1 MDKAIIRITAKDI
14 SENIPKF
21 ETHRDYIEY
30 RFAKQYGI
38 VVHDHDQIIKMR
50 GDSDT
55 VLVYELVATLG
66 KGCAHRPD
74 EARKIVERYDGTAKR
89 NAIQY

>member
-1 MDKAIIRITAKDI
+1 MDQVKIRITAKDI

-21 ETHRDYIEY
+21 ESHRDYIEY
-30 RFAKQYGI
+30 RFAKECGV
-38 VVHDHDQIIKMR
+38 VVHDHEKIIKFR

-74 EARKIVERYDGTAKR
+74 EARKLVERYDGTAKR
-89 NAIQY
+89 N